1 MAKFEMP
8 ELEWVVPLALES
20 PHQLLGHPLDLRLGE
35 LHHVVADV
43 VAQGQ
48 RVG

>member
-1 MAKFEMP
+1 MP